1 MLKVILGII
10 GSLALLAIAAGAG
23 FEEGK
28 AFQSN
33 QAAQIRNQFFQS
45 RGLNPTAGSPNTGN
59 LGAGFGGGVTGQIKD
74 VQGNTIDLSS
84 GSNVTVV
91 ELTANT
97 RIEKSTQGS
106 AADLKSGEQLIVR
119 GQRDASGKVTAAQI
133 QIVSNGALQSTPT
146 AP

>member
-10 GSLALLAIAAGAG
+10 GSLALLAVAAGAG

-28 AFQSN
+28 AYQSN
-33 QAAQIRNQFFQS
+33 QAAQIRNQFFQA
-45 RGLNPTAGSPNTGN
+45 RGLNPSAGSPNSGN
-59 LGAGFGGGVTGQIKD
+59 LGAGFGGGVAGQVKD
-74 VQGNTIDLSS
+74 VQGNTIDVSS
-84 GSNVTVV
+84 GSGVTVV

-106 AADLKSGEQLIVR
+106 AADLKPGEQLIVR
-119 GQRDASGKVTAAQI
+119 GQRDANGKVTAAQI
-133 QIVSNGALQSTPT
+133 QIVSNGALQSTPA